1 MHSQVSTGP
10 NLPITI
16 SQKHAV
22 PFRMNTDRVPRLMQ
36 KIHRHF
42 LGSTNESQ
50 KQEEEILMGRVFEG
64 HA

>member
-1 MHSQVSTGP
+1 
-10 NLPITI
+10 
-16 SQKHAV
+16 
-22 PFRMNTDRVPRLMQ
+22 MQ
-36 KIHRHF
+36 KIHEHF